1 MKTET
6 VDAITAASQKATIGG
21 SIMALFGGI
30 TATEL
35 AAVGGLVLACA
46 GFLVNLYFQWR
57 EDRRKSEEHLLRLA
71 AFDRRI
77 GADDTRPARRAAQ
90 SGAEV
95 MNRDVVELVNSDC
108 GHASPVV
115 QVDRAAVGTVPNQRA

>member
-6 VDAITAASQKATIGG
+6 INAITAASHKATIWG

-57 EDRRKSEEHLLRLA
+57 EDRRKSEEHIIRLA
-71 AFDRRI
+71 SLDRRI
-77 GADDTRPARRAAQ
+77 GADDPRPAKKRVERRKD
-90 SGAEV
+90 GCE
-95 MNRDVVELVNSDC
+95 
-108 GHASPVV
+108 
-115 QVDRAAVGTVPNQRA
+115 